1 LSLNNANEVFSL
13 SNTSN
18 KVVDFAI
25 AIAVIGVV
33 ATMTILG
40 TAGSIAVWN
49 ILDSIQTWAPLIG
62 LGVGLSLYYYF
73 KAKKR

>member
-1 LSLNNANEVFSL
+1 MSG
-13 SNTSN
+13 TSN

-40 TAGSIAVWN
+40 TAGSVTVWF

-73 KAKKR
+73 KAKKT

>member
-1 LSLNNANEVFSL
+1 L

-40 TAGSIAVWN
+40 TAGSITVWN

-73 KAKKR
+73 KARKR